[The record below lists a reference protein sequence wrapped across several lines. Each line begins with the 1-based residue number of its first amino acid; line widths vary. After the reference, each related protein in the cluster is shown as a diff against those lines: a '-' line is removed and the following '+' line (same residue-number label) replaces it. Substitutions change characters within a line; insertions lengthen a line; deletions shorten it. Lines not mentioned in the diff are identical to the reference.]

1 MNFTRIKKINI
12 SEQIVTSLREM
23 ILSGKIKPQQKL
35 PPERELANQFGTNR
49 NTLREALKI
58 LESDGLIEIRQGGG
72 IEVRDFEKNGKIN
85 LLPYV
90 IRHTKNTSMKAKI
103 ISDSLYVRS
112 VGLAEI
118 SRIAAEK
125 IETAQIDRIRD
136 SLERIK
142 SNIGTENH
150 RLVFELEMDFLKS
163 IVEATNSIVLM
174 WFFNTIREITEDVFE
189 EFEQF
194 WNISDEYCSSLEKI
208 YDAIK
213 DRSPERAYRFTR
225 EHFERIDK
233 TLFNLFK
240 EVRDAKV

>member
-12 SEQIVTSLREM
+12 SEQIATRLREI
-23 ILSGKIKPQQKL
+23 ILCGEIKPQQKL
-35 PPERELANQFGTNR
+35 PPERELAIQFGTNR

-72 IEVRDFEKNGKIN
+72 IEVLDFASEGKIN
-85 LLPYV
+85 LLSYI
-90 IRHTKNTSMKAKI
+90 IRHTKDTSMKTRI
-103 ISDSLYVRS
+103 ISDSLNVRS
-112 VGLAEI
+112 AGLAEI
-118 SRIAAEK
+118 SKIAAENR
-125 IETAQIDRIRD
+125 ETAQIDKIRD
-136 SLERIK
+136 SLERIRG
-142 SNIGTENH
+142 NINTEDH
-150 RLVFELEMDFLKS
+150 RLVFNLEMNFLKS

-194 WNISDEYCSSLEKI
+194 WNISDEYCESLEKI
-208 YDAIK
+208 YKAIK
-213 DRSPERAYRFTR
+213 DGSPERAYRFTR